1 MSLFKRTIDRAIRIA
16 DEGEER
22 WITVRG
28 SHIKIDGE
36 GNPVAGNPKLIAAMK
51 GKKSG
56 GASKAEA
63 TKTGTKVKQDKPKT
77 TKFKNYNDF
86 SNNTEASSVLQEV
99 NDLTYGNEEVDKKK
113 AERIGKSLNS
123 VLNKYVSTNKEHTKK
138 FVEELSDTLEDNTGE
153 DFWDIALRNKTPEI
167 TKALKTI
174 NTKLYG
180 MKWTE

>member
-1 MSLFKRTIDRAIRIA
+1 MSLFKRTIDRAIRIT

-51 GKKSG
+51 GKKSA
-56 GASKAEA
+56 GASKAS
-63 TKTGTKVKQDKPKT
+63 GTQKGKGT
-77 TKFKNYNDF
+77 TFKNYNDF
-86 SNNTEASSVLQEV
+86 SNNTEAGSVLQEV
-99 NDLTYGNEEVDKKK
+99 NDLTYGDEEVDKKK
-113 AERIGKSLNS
+113 AEKIGKSLNS
-123 VLNKYVSTNKEHTKK
+123 VLNKHVSTNKEHTKK

-153 DFWDIALRNKTPEI
+153 DLWDIALRNKTPEI